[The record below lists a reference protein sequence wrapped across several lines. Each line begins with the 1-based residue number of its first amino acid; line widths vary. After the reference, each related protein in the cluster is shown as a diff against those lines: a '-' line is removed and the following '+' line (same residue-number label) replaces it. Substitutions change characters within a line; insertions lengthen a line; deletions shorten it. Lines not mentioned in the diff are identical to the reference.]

1 MERHLA
7 YTSPIGPL
15 LLLSDGEALC
25 RLDFMDDAGSYPK
38 DAGDNI
44 LEQSVKW
51 LDDYFSTGHWNPD
64 RPPMRPKGTV
74 FREAVWQELAML
86 GEGRLTSYGELA
98 RKVEARL
105 SHHTAARAVG
115 GAVGANPIA
124 IMIPCHRVVGS
135 DRSLTGFSGGLWR
148 KKALL
153 ELEGFDLSTFK
164 D

>member
-7 YTSPIGPL
+7 YISPIGPL

-153 ELEGFDLSTFK
+153 ELEGFDLSAFK